1 MLKDWYWIKVSFFET
16 SAMFEILVPI
26 TEMVWLEE
34 SKVKF
39 VASHIEERGVQTPLC
54 RPKKQ

>member
-1 MLKDWYWIKVSFFET
+1 
-16 SAMFEILVPI
+16 MFEILVPI

-39 VASHIEERGVQTPLC
+39 FASHIEERGVQTPLC

>member
-1 MLKDWYWIKVSFFET
+1 
-16 SAMFEILVPI
+16 MFEILVPI

-34 SKVKF
+34 PKVKF
-39 VASHIEERGVQTPLC
+39 FASHIEESGVQTHLC